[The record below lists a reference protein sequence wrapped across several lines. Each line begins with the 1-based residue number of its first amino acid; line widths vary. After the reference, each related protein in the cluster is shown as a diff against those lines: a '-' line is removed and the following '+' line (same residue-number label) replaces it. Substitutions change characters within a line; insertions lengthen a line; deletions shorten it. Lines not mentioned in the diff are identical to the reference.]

1 MHASSSH
8 PRHRHLAAVLAG
20 AVATVALLSFA
31 TIAHAETCAT
41 VEVQNLRP
49 GQGPLMIAAY
59 LDAASFRKIS
69 ASEKEVQV
77 TAETQSV
84 QLCGLNGESVAIALY
99 QDINGNGKLDT
110 NLLGMPSEPWGSS
123 GKFSALSAPTWETAR
138 VPLVAETIVVKLPK

>member
-1 MHASSSH
+1 MHAS
-8 PRHRHLAAVLAG
+8 PFRQRHLAVALAG
-20 AVATVALLSFA
+20 AVAAVALLSFA

-69 ASEKEVQV
+69 ASEKEVKV
-77 TAETQSV
+77 TIETQEV

-110 NLLGMPSEPWGSS
+110 NLLGIPSEPWSSS

-138 VPLVAETIVVKLPK
+138 VPLVADKIVIKLPK